1 MEKWT
6 CELLVQSADHEIIY
20 NNGIYELANKLVR
33 ESFLEYA
40 KKIKTWIS

>member
-1 MEKWT
+1 MDLRIIGKF
-6 CELLVQSADHEIIY
+6 ADHEIIY

-40 KKIKTWIS
+40 KKAKPGYRKY